1 MRQGICSNIV
11 HRFTQI
17 SQIIAIHLCNTL
29 RVLRDTIEA
38 DPKDKLIVEGHP
50 VYDPRIGGGA
60 ICLYAQMVTTT
71 ALQRAK
77 FAGSK

>member
-29 RVLRDTIEA
+29 RVLFRRISTLFFAAQSKRRQKKITHLGNDS
-38 DPKDKLIVEGHP
+38 V
-50 VYDPRIGGGA
+50 PRIDYNRPG
-60 ICLYAQMVTTT
+60 L
-71 ALQRAK
+71 
-77 FAGSK
+77 